1 MTLFLEVLFTYN
13 IIMRNIVKSFLISF
27 VVFSVSALPVYAQG
41 KKVAKNIVQGAT
53 RSASQIAP
61 AVSNASARILAEK
74 GVQTSVS
81 AGVKTPQVTV
91 PTFQIPPEMTPSQ
104 TTLQRIVNNNKRFV
118 IGAQVKMGVPLRTAV
133 ERVLRLGAQPEKHV
147 RKLPLLTNES
157 FVVKDLEE
165 LFITPA
171 QEDLPDPRQP
181 FAVRPNLIFRGIA
194 LKAKDTTPAVRNIL
208 ENGLRL
214 QDLGNHAA
222 NLRLSLVAGA
232 NYKAVTAAARPVTNL
247 TEDPFAAA
255 EWAFRRGIEG
265 SSRVVI
271 AVNATDRGQIIHY
284 DRDIAVDELHSVI
297 ILLNVNGQKTW
308 CQVEL
313 AEEGFKITPYEL
325 DFTFPSK

>member
-1 MTLFLEVLFTYN
+1 
-13 IIMRNIVKSFLISF
+13 MRNIVKSFLISF

-41 KKVAKNIVQGAT
+41 KKVTKNIVQGAT

-81 AGVKTPQVTV
+81 AGTTKLSVTV
-91 PTFQIPPEMTPSQ
+91 PPFRLPPGVPPSQ
-104 TTLQRIVNNNKRFV
+104 SVLQQLVNDNKRFIV
-118 IGAQVKMGVPLRTAV
+118 GAQVKMGVPLRTAV
-133 ERVLRLGAQPEKHV
+133 ERAMRMGAQPEKHV
-147 RKLPLLTNES
+147 RKLPLLTNKS

-181 FAVRPNLIFRGIA
+181 FAVRPKLIFRGIA

-222 NLRLSLVAGA
+222 NLRLALVAGA
-232 NYKAVTAAARPVTNL
+232 NYKAVTSAARPVTNL
-247 TEDPFAAA
+247 TEDPFSAA

-313 AEEGFKITPYEL
+313 AEEGFKITPYAV

>member
-1 MTLFLEVLFTYN
+1 
-13 IIMRNIVKSFLISF
+13 MRNIVKSFLISF

-81 AGVKTPQVTV
+81 AGTTKLSVTV
-91 PTFQIPPEMTPSQ
+91 PPFRLPPGVPPSQ
-104 TTLQRIVNNNKRFV
+104 SVLQQLVNDNKRFIV
-118 IGAQVKMGVPLRTAV
+118 GAQVKMGVPLRTAV
-133 ERVLRLGAQPEKHV
+133 ERAMRMGAQPEKHV
-147 RKLPLLTNES
+147 RKLPLLTNKS

-181 FAVRPNLIFRGIA
+181 FAVRPKLIFRGIS
-194 LKAKDTTPAVRNIL
+194 LKAEHTTPAVRNIL

-222 NLRLSLVAGA
+222 NLRLALVAGA

-255 EWAFRRGIEG
+255 EWAFRRSIEG

-271 AVNATDRGQIIHY
+271 AVNATDRGQIIYY
-284 DRDIAVDELHSVI
+284 DRDIAVDEIHSVI
-297 ILLNVNGQKTW
+297 ALLNVNGQKTW